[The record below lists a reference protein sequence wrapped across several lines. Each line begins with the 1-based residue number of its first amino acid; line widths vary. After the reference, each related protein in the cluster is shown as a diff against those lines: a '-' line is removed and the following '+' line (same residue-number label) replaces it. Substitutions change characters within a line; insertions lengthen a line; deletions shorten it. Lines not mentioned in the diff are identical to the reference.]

1 MRASESSDQELIRS
15 YLSGKDTAFE
25 VLLERHKSKVYTH
38 ILIKVKDRDLANDIF
53 QDTFIKVVNTLKAGK
68 YNEEGKF
75 LPWLMRIAHNLVID
89 HFRRSKKMPMSR
101 ETEEFSPFSIIS
113 NNELGQD
120 DEMIIQ
126 QIHLDVRK
134 LVKLLPKEQREVVIM
149 RHYNEMSFKEIAE
162 ATDVSINTALG
173 RMRYALINMRK
184 MADEHK
190 MILSMY

>member
-1 MRASESSDQELIRS
+1 MRASELSDQELIRS
-15 YLSGKDTAFE
+15 YLSGKDIAFE
-25 VLLERHKSKVYTH
+25 VLLERHKSKVFTH
-38 ILIKVKDRDLANDIF
+38 IYIKVKDRDLANDIF

-89 HFRRSKKMPMSR
+89 HFRRSKKMPKVR
-101 ETEEFSPFSIIS
+101 ENEEYSPFSVIS
-113 NNELGQD
+113 NDELGQD
-120 DEMIIQ
+120 EEMIIQ
-126 QIHLDVRK
+126 QINQDVQK
-134 LVKLLPKEQREVVIM
+134 LVKMLPKEQREVVIM

-184 MADEHK
+184 IADQHQ